1 MNFLRTI
8 TPIDDDESE
17 FDGADQ
23 GHGKRRSNRKP
34 WRAGFAAQTV
44 VANLDDIKS
53 YKLFERT
60 IVSRISPRS
69 VIELE
74 LTYRL
79 ASLFWRLRR
88 ASAIEAGLLQLQ
100 VEKLAGAKG
109 RPTPKPNILS
119 GVQSRTRLA
128 TIGTSRSPSSA
139 AKESEFAVKD
149 TEFDKSLVPVN
160 LATRRSAGSTGS
172 LTAAECFIR
181 LFHHAPDLLDRAAAY
196 ENRLWRQVGQII
208 WMLDA
213 LRHSPPR
220 ERRIPLKPHFRSF
233 RRITD

>member
-8 TPIDDDESE
+8 APIEDDKSG
-17 FDGADQ
+17 FDSADQ

-60 IVSRISPRS
+60 IVSRINPRS
-69 VIELE
+69 IIELE

-88 ASAIEAGLLQLQ
+88 ASAIEAGLLQLE
-100 VEKLAGAKG
+100 VEKLVGAKG
-109 RPTPKPNILS
+109 RSTPRSNLLS
-119 GVQSRTRLA
+119 GVQPRTRLGA
-128 TIGTSRSPSSA
+128 IRTSIPPRSA
-139 AKESEFAVKD
+139 VRETES
-149 TEFDKSLVPVN
+149 DKSLVPVN
-160 LATRRSAGSTGS
+160 LASRWSAGATGS
-172 LTAAECFIR
+172 LTAVGCLIR
-181 LFHHAPDLLDRAAAY
+181 LFHHAPDLLDRAAAH
-196 ENRLWRQVGQII
+196 ESRLWRQVGQVI

-213 LRHSPPR
+213 LRHLPPR
-220 ERRIPLKPHFRSF
+220 ERRIPRKPNFRPF
-233 RRITD
+233 RQITD

>member
-8 TPIDDDESE
+8 APIEDDESG
-17 FDGADQ
+17 FDSADQ

-34 WRAGFAAQTV
+34 WQAGFAAQTV
-44 VANLDDIKS
+44 VTNLDDIKS

-60 IVSRISPRS
+60 IVSRINPRS
-69 VIELE
+69 VVELE

-88 ASAIEAGLLQLQ
+88 ASGIEAGLLQLQ

-109 RPTPKPNILS
+109 RPTPRPNILS
-119 GVQSRTRLA
+119 GVQSRTRLT
-128 TIGTSRSPSSA
+128 TIGTSRSSSPA
-139 AKESEFAVKD
+139 AKETESAVKETKSD
-149 TEFDKSLVPVN
+149 ESLVPVN
-160 LATRRSAGSTGS
+160 SASCQTAGSTGR

-181 LFHHAPDLLDRAAAY
+181 LFHHAPDLLDRAAAH
-196 ENRLWRQVGQII
+196 ESRLWRQVGQVI

-213 LRHSPPR
+213 LRHLPPR
-220 ERRIPLKPHFRSF
+220 ERRIPRKPNLRPF

>member
-8 TPIDDDESE
+8 TPIEDDELE
-17 FDGADQ
+17 FDSADQ

-60 IVSRISPRS
+60 IVSRINPRS
-69 VIELE
+69 IIELE

-109 RPTPKPNILS
+109 RPTPSPTFCQVCNLVHAWQRSEHRDHPAPLQKSPN
-119 GVQSRTRLA
+119 
-128 TIGTSRSPSSA
+128 SP
-139 AKESEFAVKD
+139 
-149 TEFDKSLVPVN
+149 
-160 LATRRSAGSTGS
+160 
-172 LTAAECFIR
+172 
-181 LFHHAPDLLDRAAAY
+181 
-196 ENRLWRQVGQII
+196 
-208 WMLDA
+208 
-213 LRHSPPR
+213 
-220 ERRIPLKPHFRSF
+220 
-233 RRITD
+233 